1 MQINL
6 NNLSDLEKLNLIN
19 TIWESIEDKD
29 NSIPVDEN
37 HIKVILDRVKT
48 DGKTIPWETSKKE
61 LTIFSND

>member
-29 NSIPVDEN
+29 NSIPLDEN
-37 HIKVILDRVKT
+37 HINVILDRAKN
-48 DGKTIPWETSKKE
+48 DGKTIPWETSKKR
-61 LTIFSND
+61 INDLFK